1 MRKSFT
7 CFILLILFSCE
18 KKSDFDKLT
27 YNYYGGFGGPIYKL
41 NLKRDRKFQLKVDH
55 VYMEGTDV
63 FDFQFNSAKI
73 GYFKGQISDDQMNR
87 IKEDVFKITRKDYIY
102 ENAEIS
108 TDVPHLNL
116 TINNGGL
123 ELKIETLDATKQFE
137 TDFINIINNICEI
150 TEKTRTSKFRV
161 SE

>member
-1 MRKSFT
+1 MRKKIIF
-7 CFILLILFSCE
+7 FILLILFSCE
-18 KKSDFDKLT
+18 KKSDFDELT

-41 NLKRDRKFQLKVDH
+41 NLNKDRKFQLKVDH
-55 VYMEGTDV
+55 VYMEGKDI
-63 FDFQFNSAKI
+63 FDFQFDSAKI

-87 IKEDVFKITRKDYIY
+87 IRKGVFKITRKDYIY

-116 TINNGGL
+116 TINKGGF
-123 ELKIETLDATKQFE
+123 EHKIETLDATKQFE

-150 TEKTRTSKFRV
+150 KVKTRTSKFRV
-161 SE
+161 IE